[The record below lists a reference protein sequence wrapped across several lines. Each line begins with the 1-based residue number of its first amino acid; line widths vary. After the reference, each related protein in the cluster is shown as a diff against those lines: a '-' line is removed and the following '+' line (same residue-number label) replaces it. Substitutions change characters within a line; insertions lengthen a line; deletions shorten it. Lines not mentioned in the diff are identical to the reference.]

1 MLVTELVKKIDFND
15 SCVNE
20 LVYANETLILNIDL
34 CMWKQIEYQDG
45 DPELKK
51 VILKFLNSRNCN
63 WDSEK
68 REDEIDYDSIVDVTF
83 EEGTVKIVLEDEGIS
98 ILTFKCS
105 EVQIN

>member
-1 MLVTELVKKIDFND
+1 MLVTELIKKVNLND

-20 LVYANETLILNIDL
+20 LFYANGTVILNIDL

-51 VILKFLNSRNCN
+51 VILKFLNSRNYN

-83 EEGTVKIVLEDEGIS
+83 EEGTVKIVLEDKGIS

>member
-1 MLVTELVKKIDFND
+1 MSVTELIKKVNFND

-20 LVYANETLILNIDL
+20 LVYENETVILNIDL
-34 CMWKQIEYQDG
+34 CMWKQNEYQDG
-45 DPELKK
+45 DPELKE
-51 VILKFLNSRNCN
+51 VILKFLNSTNYN

>member
-1 MLVTELVKKIDFND
+1 MLVTELIKKINFKD

-20 LVYANETLILNIDL
+20 LVYTNGTVILNIDL

-45 DPELKK
+45 HPELKI
-51 VILKFLNSRNCN
+51 VILKFLNSRNYN

-68 REDEIDYDSIVDVTF
+68 REDEIDYDSIVDVTC
-83 EEGTVKIVLEDEGIS
+83 EESIVKIVLEDEGIS

>member
-1 MLVTELVKKIDFND
+1 MLVTELIKKVNLND

-20 LVYANETLILNIDL
+20 LFYANGTVILNIDL
-34 CMWKQIEYQDG
+34 CMWKQNEYQDG
-45 DPELKK
+45 DPELKE
-51 VILKFLNSRNCN
+51 VILKFLNSTNYN